1 VTQDAHAEHFESM
14 ARQAHAARLGMWV
27 FLASEVLLFAALFAL
42 YATYRAEHAHAFH
55 EAIAHSRKTLGSIN
69 TGVLLF
75 SSTLVAL
82 AVHAI
87 RKDRRLV
94 SALLVSGAIALGGV
108 FLVLKFTEYA
118 GHFEEGISPGKNGQ
132 FWTLYFTMTG
142 LHAVHVMVGMSVL
155 AFTALGLLR
164 GKITRTTSHRVEVAA
179 IYWHLVDVVWIFLWP
194 LFYLA

>member
-1 VTQDAHAEHFESM
+1 MTREAHAEHFESM
-14 ARQAHAARLGMWV
+14 ARQAHAVRLGMWV

-42 YATYRAEHAHAFH
+42 YATSRAEHPHAFH
-55 EAIAHSRKTLGSIN
+55 EAVAHNRKMLGSLN

-87 RKDRRLV
+87 RQDRRLV
-94 SALLVSGAIALGGV
+94 SGLFVSGAIALGGV
-108 FLVLKFTEYA
+108 FLTIKLTEYR
-118 GHFEEGISPGKNGQ
+118 GHFEEGIVPGRSGS
-132 FWTLYFTMTG
+132 FWTLYYTMTG
-142 LHAVHVMVGMSVL
+142 LHAVHVVVGMTLL
-155 AFTALGLLR
+155 AFMVLGLMR
-164 GKITRTTSHRVEVAA
+164 GRVTAATSHRLEVAA